1 MERCEGCGFAWDLIS
16 ATDVPERLRS
26 AAAAYRT
33 AFAEPTATLTIRREP
48 TTWSALQYGGHVRD
62 VLFNLRDRIVL
73 GLAEDNPVP
82 HRLFPDLRVDL
93 GLYERDDASTL
104 AAEITVATN
113 LLIRTIAALSPEQL
127 DRPIFYAWPVEATR
141 TLRWVAAQALHE
153 TEHHLAD
160 IEALIARAA

>member
-33 AFAEPTATLTIRREP
+33 AFA
-48 TTWSALQYGGHVRD
+48 
-62 VLFNLRDRIVL
+62 
-73 GLAEDNPVP
+73 
-82 HRLFPDLRVDL
+82 
-93 GLYERDDASTL
+93 
-104 AAEITVATN
+104 
-113 LLIRTIAALSPEQL
+113 
-127 DRPIFYAWPVEATR
+127 
-141 TLRWVAAQALHE
+141 AQALHE